1 MNGGLIIWCSP
12 TQADRTFETSSVLKQ
27 GTIDVY
33 ALDFDMNSLEPSTTR
48 KNDRVRTEKRSLG
61 NALANLQR
69 IPPASRLTA
78 NNTVIIILYSCFAA
92 NLHHTATAISLHLPG
107 SHVIH
112 IK

>member
-33 ALDFDMNSLEPSTTR
+33 ALDFDINSLEPFTTR

-61 NALANLQR
+61 SALANLRR
-69 IPPASRLTA
+69 IPPASRLTV

-92 NLHHTATAISLHLPG
+92 NLHQTATAISLHLPG